1 MISLNLKKITKRL
14 LRPLYYSGIAY
25 RVFSLIEKMTGYTI
39 ERHRV
44 LREIGYYPNLQN
56 PKSFNEKILWKKIYD
71 RNPLL
76 PIVADKYRVR
86 KYIREVL
93 GDKEAKKILVPL
105 FYVTDNPRTI
115 PFDSLEGEYVIKPN
129 HLSHKI
135 ILAEDIDKQKRYT
148 VIDGC
153 SKSVLPDSR
162 QTRDEII
169 DTCREW
175 LTIKHGFYKHEWAYQ
190 PIKRKILVERL
201 LRDNSRNIPANYNFS
216 ILHGKCQLIAVFYN
230 KFDDRSIAK
239 YTPEWE
245 YLDLQSR
252 LRQASYEEKPENLES
267 MLELAEL
274 LGKPFDFIR
283 VDLYSVD
290 DKIYFSELTNY
301 PLSGTLYYNQVSFD
315 FEIGS
320 KWTIVPNYW
329 KYQ

>member
-1 MISLNLKKITKRL
+1 MVSLNLKKITKRL
-14 LRPLYYSGIAY
+14 LRPLYYSDIAY
-25 RVFSLIEKMTGYTI
+25 RVFALVEQMTGYTI

-44 LREIGYYPNLQN
+44 LREIGYYPNLKN

-129 HLSHKI
+129 HLSNKI
-135 ILAEDIDKQKRYT
+135 ILAEDIDKQRRYT
-148 VIDGC
+148 VIDGR

-169 DTCREW
+169 NTCREW

-190 PIKRKILVERL
+190 KIKRKILVEKL
-201 LRDNSRNIPANYNFS
+201 LRGTVGKFPVDYKFHVFN
-216 ILHGKCQLIAVFYN
+216 GKCYSIGVIY
-230 KFDDRSIAK
+230 DRFGDKSIARYTSDWK
-239 YTPEWE
+239 YINIKGNI
-245 YLDLQSR
+245 
-252 LRQASYEEKPENLES
+252 RQADFREKPENLKA
-267 MLELAEL
+267 MVGLAEL
-274 LGKPFDFIR
+274 LGKTFDYIR
-283 VDLYSVD
+283 VDLYLLD
-290 DKIYFSELTNY
+290 NHIYFGELTNY
-301 PLSGTLYYNQVSFD
+301 PVSGVFLYDPVSYD
-315 FEIGS
+315 YKLGS
-320 KWTIVPNYW
+320 KWTLVPNYW
-329 KYQ
+329 K